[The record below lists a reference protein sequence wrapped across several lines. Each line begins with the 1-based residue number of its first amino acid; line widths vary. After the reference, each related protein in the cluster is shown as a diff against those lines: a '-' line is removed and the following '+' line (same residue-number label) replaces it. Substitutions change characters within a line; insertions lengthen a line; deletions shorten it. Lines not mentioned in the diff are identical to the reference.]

1 MLQSFNNFYRKGFVT
16 NITLKLG
23 KAQNWQSSEDMT
35 NEILILTF

>member
-1 MLQSFNNFYRKGFVT
+1 MLQSFNNFYRKDIVT
-16 NITLKLG
+16 NITLKLD